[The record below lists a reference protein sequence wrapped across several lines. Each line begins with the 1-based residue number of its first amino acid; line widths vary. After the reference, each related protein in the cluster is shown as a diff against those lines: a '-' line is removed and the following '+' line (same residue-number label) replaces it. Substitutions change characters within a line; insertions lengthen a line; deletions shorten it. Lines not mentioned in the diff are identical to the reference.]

1 VAEVVTA
8 LPFLG
13 RSHHTGEDEL
23 RYPSAWCAIGG
34 YLLGRDMSTRDG
46 QPFLHPTRIDIP
58 VEIRLY
64 LMTLLNQTLAC
75 TVDLRSQV
83 KQASWNVKGKEGAQL
98 RVVFAAMA
106 IELDAYT
113 DLMAERLV
121 VLGGVAWGT
130 VRTAAMQS
138 TLPEYPGAITA
149 GDAHVLA
156 LAERFAPY
164 TTAMRDA
171 IAHAADV
178 GDADTAAVYTDI
190 SRGVDN
196 RLQFLEAYLHP

>member
-1 VAEVVTA
+1 MERHISD
-8 LPFLG
+8 G
-13 RSHHTGEDEL
+13 
-23 RYPSAWCAIGG
+23 
-34 YLLGRDMSTRDG
+34 DG
-46 QPFLHPTRIDIP
+46 QPVLYSTRIDIP
-58 VEIRLY
+58 SEIRMY
-64 LMTLLNQTLAC
+64 LITMLNQTLAC

-98 RVVFAAMA
+98 RAVFATIAT
-106 IELDAYT
+106 ELDAYA

-121 VLGGVAWGT
+121 VLGGVALGT
-130 VRTAAMQS
+130 ARTAATHS
-138 TLPEYPGAITA
+138 TLSEYPGDLAA

-178 GDADTAAVYTDI
+178 GDTDTAAVYTDI
-190 SRGVDN
+190 SRGVDQ
-196 RLQFLEAYLHP
+196 RLRFLESHLHP

>member
-1 VAEVVTA
+1 VERHISD
-8 LPFLG
+8 G
-13 RSHHTGEDEL
+13 
-23 RYPSAWCAIGG
+23 
-34 YLLGRDMSTRDG
+34 DG
-46 QPFLHPTRIDIP
+46 QPVLHSTRIDIP
-58 VEIRLY
+58 AEIRLY

-98 RVVFAAMA
+98 RAVFATIAA
-106 IELDAYT
+106 ELDAYA

-121 VLGGVAWGT
+121 VLGGVALGT
-130 VRTAAMQS
+130 ARTAATHS
-138 TLPEYPGAITA
+138 TLSEYPGDLAA

-171 IAHAADV
+171 ITYAADV

-190 SRGVDN
+190 SRGVDQ
-196 RLQFLEAYLHP
+196 RLRFLESHLHP